1 MFKDEEV
8 FSKFNKEK
16 IAEFTKSSI
25 AAMIFDKQ
33 YQKVRLKLMKSYET
47 TKKIC
52 RGIIFFGGSVPNPK
66 NRSN

>member
-25 AAMIFDKQ
+25 AAMIFDKK
-33 YQKVRLKLMKSYET
+33 YQKVRLKLMKSFEP
-47 TKKIC
+47 TKKNLP
-52 RGIIFFGGSVPNPK
+52 RDNSFW
-66 NRSN
+66 RLYT

>member
-25 AAMIFDKQ
+25 AAMIFDKK

-52 RGIIFFGGSVPNPK
+52 HGIIFFRGSVPNPK